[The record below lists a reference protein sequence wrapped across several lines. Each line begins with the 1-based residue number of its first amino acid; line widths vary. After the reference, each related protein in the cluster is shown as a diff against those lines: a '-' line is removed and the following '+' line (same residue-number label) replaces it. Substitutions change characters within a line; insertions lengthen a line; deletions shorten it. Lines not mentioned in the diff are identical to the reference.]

1 MLHATYVSWWEI
13 LVGNPAG
20 MQPVSLFFSSF
31 FIFYLSPEAPSFIC
45 KLAKIKQLFKKATL
59 QNQRA
64 NNSAR
69 HGAASLKSCSHPF
82 GLQGPLASQSQPR
95 RLYGASAGPPARIDR
110 TEGEV
115 DAIGYNRSSIIRLS
129 LASLWHLRS
138 ENVSLT
144 DVAELRT

>member
-1 MLHATYVSWWEI
+1 M
-13 LVGNPAG
+13 
-20 MQPVSLFFSSF
+20 SLFFS
-31 FIFYLSPEAPSFIC
+31 IFLILYLPPEGPSFIC

-69 HGAASLKSCSHPF
+69 HGTASLKSCSHPF

-95 RLYGASAGPPARIDR
+95 RLYGASAGPAARIDR

-129 LASLWHLRS
+129 LASRRS
-138 ENVSLT
+138 GRVS
-144 DVAELRT
+144 AASSKRERQPN